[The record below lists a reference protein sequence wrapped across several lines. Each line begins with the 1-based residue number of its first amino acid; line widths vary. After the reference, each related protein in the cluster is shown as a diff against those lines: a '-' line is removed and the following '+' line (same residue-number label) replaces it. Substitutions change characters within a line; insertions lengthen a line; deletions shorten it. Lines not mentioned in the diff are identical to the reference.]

1 MCKKI
6 ILILLSFLLVGCG
19 TNINKMSLEE
29 IIDDSIA
36 SNNSY
41 VNVNGKGYKY
51 YLPSEFAVYED
62 KDYIQTLLSK
72 NEMYYLNIDI
82 VSYHYKNKIETK
94 HELDDFQYYTF
105 NYQDKDGYLRITK
118 NKEKFLVELCYNYA
132 IIEVEVEESELR
144 YAISRSIAILNSIQ
158 YNDLVIEK
166 YIVDNNIENSET
178 VYKIPQPENKESNK
192 NVLEYIEENKVE
204 NADDLD

>member
-6 ILILLSFLLVGCG
+6 IVILLSFLLVGCD

-29 IIDDSIA
+29 IIDDAIV

-41 VNVNGKGYKY
+41 INVNGKGYKY
-51 YLPSEFAVYED
+51 YLPNEFTVYED
-62 KDYIQTLLSK
+62 KDYVQILLSK
-72 NEMYYLNIDI
+72 NKLYYLNIDI
-82 VSYHYKNKIETK
+82 VSYFYKNKMVTK
-94 HELDDFQYYTF
+94 HELNDFEYYDF
-105 NYQDKDGYLRITK
+105 NYKQKSGYLRITK
-118 NKEKFLVELCYNYA
+118 NNKKFLVELCYNYA

-144 YAISRSIAILNSIQ
+144 YAISRGIAILNSIQ

-178 VYKIPQPENKESNK
+178 VYNIPQPENKESNK
-192 NVLEYIEENKVE
+192 TVLEYIEENEVE
-204 NADDLD
+204 NAEDLD